1 MKKLRT
7 SAIVRSLGN
16 GAAAR
21 YAACLGAAGACAVG
35 ALLAH
40 PSPAAA
46 QAPPPQ
52 DVKFKQPNMLLLL
65 DTSGSM
71 AWAPDPSQSVD
82 CDDSWNPVKSRWA
95 ILVETLTGTVNNLDC
110 GGSDVIESNDC
121 SPRDNTHPSITGA
134 LSSDPYAWPYHTG
147 GGKNKLPIGFRKSS
161 SGGWCSYLQ
170 SGEWDQQNDGIVDI
184 FGDKIRF
191 GLMTFDGV
199 DLYRRNFGW
208 PYFNED
214 APATEHAPLSFM
226 MGGTNWN
233 ALTQPPG
240 SYPAPVTA
248 SSFDPPASYWFTT
261 TSNWLS
267 GPPTSYAGQIYIPSI
282 STDRLRQMGYTSWGV
297 CSFYPATPPHTGYL
311 CPQTAFDVGVKN
323 SRAQPWMG
331 RLIGFG
337 DPDASVA
344 DTVAHNDMVQLAS
357 IGVSKNLVGSTPL
370 AAMMRDAYEFLLID
384 DQTDGVTIPHLN
396 SDPAPKIKIS
406 PSQDTYVYGTQAG
419 CRQQYVLAIT
429 DGEPTGDL
437 VTETMGEWAEKLY
450 SDSVASYGVPT
461 ETFIIGVGL
470 DTATWTPGAP
480 VDTTTTSPKD
490 CATLLD
496 ADRGAGGMCERY
508 GGDPTETRWR
518 YADECT
524 PAGAVYNGAG
534 PNCIEGDLD
543 DTLTNTDRSAIRAC
557 CNILDV
563 AIRGR
568 DPSATDAQPYF
579 PKTQAEL
586 KGMMSALISKIAGG
600 TLSRTTPGFAAA
612 SASTVAGSASAASYE
627 LRSAL
632 TVPPGNNMWVG
643 TLERV
648 RWTCGGGTQ
657 AMTRALGDDF
667 AANLADNAPNAR
679 YFFTVS
685 PHTTEANP
693 EGSIRPRQTSQS
705 SPDPN
710 VDDCL
715 FECSTTNVGDTYR
728 LGGATGPGNDVLQ
741 HLNTLK
747 TAIDSTSGMD
757 ADEMLD
763 LQGTDRAGCEAVVN
777 NGNSLGGGWRNTC
790 ASAILEWY
798 GGDPNPTGPTTPTR
812 HPDPS
817 GFELRSPLGGIY
829 KSVPV
834 VVEPPKPIEEDELF
848 SNERTA
854 PAADTDSFVKEYGAR
869 PTMVYAQSVDGQ
881 LHAFVLNANA
891 TTGTWG
897 APSNVPRVDS
907 LMNNELWTFIPP
919 AVMPSLFRNF
929 NVHARLADGPIS
941 YANVAFSRDP
951 SNGSQVVPWR
961 TMADVQNGK
970 GEYKTVLV
978 VSSGPSVIGGFYYA
992 LDVTDPLRPRF
1003 LWQLSSA
1010 GEKKDE
1016 RRDLFGDSVPGA
1028 AITTLRLKE
1037 PGRGERMVPVAILAG
1052 GSRNASPTGVIARRM
1067 DPASYWDGVGHRPRQ
1082 QIRNWGDSEAAR
1094 SITVVEL
1101 YSGRIIM
1108 RLGGRN
1114 CDTAGPG
1121 CSSTDTGDHPL
1132 QCNDPPTCSNVTAIL
1147 DPDVVLPASGQ
1158 IGFFDSPMSGQPVV
1172 YPSGAGKVAT
1182 RAYVGDQDG
1191 TMWRINLSDPDPK
1204 QWTAEIAFDAYNFDG
1219 PGDHT
1224 MSDARIEVGAGAP
1237 GSLGVELSLRGISTA
1252 ADFAVIGSP
1261 ITTTPLISTDEFEQ
1275 TTVSFATGDAETFQ
1289 LASTN
1294 AVNMLITFVD
1304 RYDATDVRFEPYV
1317 NDRPP
1322 GAAAGDPYQGIE
1334 MAFLDG
1340 ASVTGPLNLFDGQ
1353 LIFSYFVPQ
1362 TGTAC
1367 TFGQGGWCAAHYL
1380 KHAAAGIPDAVMDLN
1395 GSGGPEICDAFTGP
1409 GYTGD
1414 EVVFGIQV
1422 NQKPSCQPAPTTFP
1436 DPWLAGSYTS
1446 ITTSTVG
1453 NYEIVMFTGQGGGTE
1468 HGAAT
1473 KSARR
1478 SLNTPRSSTSV
1489 RSWVNAIE

>member
-1 MKKLRT
+1 MKMLRT
-7 SAIVRSLGN
+7 SGIVRFFGN
-16 GAAAR
+16 GSAVR
-21 YAACLGAAGACAVG
+21 YARCLGAVGACAAGV
-35 ALLAH
+35 ALLAA
-40 PSPAAA
+40 PRPAEA
-46 QAPPPQ
+46 APPPQ

-71 AWAPDPSQSVD
+71 KWAPNRNDSVD
-82 CDDSWNPVKSRWA
+82 CDDSVNPVKSRWA
-95 ILVETLTGTVNNLDC
+95 ILIETLTGTVNGLDC
-110 GGSDVIESNDC
+110 GGSNVIESNDC
-121 SPRDNTHPSITGA
+121 SPRDNNHPSITGA

-147 GGKNKLPIGFRKSS
+147 GGKNKLPIGFRK
-161 SGGWCSYLQ
+161 GGSWCSYLQ
-170 SGEWDQQNDGIVDI
+170 SGEWDQQSDGIIDV

-191 GLMTFDGV
+191 GLMTFDSAQIYWDWGV
-199 DLYRRNFGW
+199 GL
-208 PYFNED
+208 
-214 APATEHAPLSFM
+214 PATAHGGWFM
-226 MGGTNWN
+226 VGATNWN
-233 ALTQPPG
+233 AYTTPPG
-240 SYPAPVTA
+240 SYPWPIDA
-248 SSFDPPASYWFTT
+248 STFHPPASYWFDDPTT
-261 TSNWLS
+261 NPTNNWLS
-267 GPPTSYAGQIYIPSI
+267 GAPTAYAGQIYIEDDSAETL
-282 STDRLRQMGYTSWGV
+282 SSWGYANWGP
-297 CSFYPATPPHTGYL
+297 CSFYPAAGTKTGFL
-311 CPQTAFDVGVKN
+311 CPQSAFDVGVKN
-323 SRAQPWMG
+323 PRAQPWMG
-331 RLIGFG
+331 RMIGFG

-344 DTVAHNDMVQLAS
+344 DTVLHNDMVQLAAL
-357 IGVSKNLVGSTPL
+357 GVSRKLDHSTPL
-370 AAMMRDAYEFLLID
+370 AAMMRDAYEFLLRD
-384 DQTDGVTIPHLN
+384 DQTEGVTIPHLN
-396 SDPAPKIKIS
+396 TDPVPKVKIS
-406 PSQDTYVYGTQAG
+406 PTQDTYVYGAQRG

-429 DGEPTGDL
+429 DGEPTSDL
-437 VTETMGEWAEKLY
+437 ADSTMGQWAEKLY
-450 SDSVASYGVPT
+450 ADSVTDYSVAT
-461 ETFIIGVGL
+461 ETFIVGVGM
-470 DTATWTPGAP
+470 DTATWTPNAP
-480 VDTTTTSPKD
+480 ADQATTAVKD
-490 CATLLD
+490 CADLVD
-496 ADRGAGGMCERY
+496 ADRGAGQICERY
-508 GGDPTETRWR
+508 GADPNETRWR

-524 PAGAVYNGAG
+524 YNGTGADCEEDDG
-534 PNCIEGDLD
+534 GDD
-543 DTLTNTDRSAIRAC
+543 DTLNDTNRQAIRSC

-600 TLSRTTPGFAAA
+600 TLSRTTPSFAAA
-612 SASTVAGSASAASYE
+612 GASSVTGSASATSYE

-657 AMTRALGDDF
+657 PMTRALGDDF

-679 YFFTVS
+679 YFFTVA
-685 PHTTEANP
+685 PHTAEANP
-693 EGSIRPRQTSQS
+693 EGSIRPRQTSLS

-710 VDDCL
+710 VEDCL
-715 FECSTTNVGDTYR
+715 FECGTSNVGDTFR
-728 LGGATGPGNDVLQ
+728 LGGATGPGADVLQ
-741 HLNTLK
+741 HLATLK
-747 TAIDSTSGMD
+747 ASIDGTSGMD

-763 LQGTDRAGCEAVVN
+763 LQPTDQAGCEAVVN
-777 NGNSLGGGWRNTC
+777 NGNPLGGGWRNTC

-798 GGDPNPTGPTTPTR
+798 GGDPNPTGPSTPTR
-812 HPDPS
+812 HPDSS
-817 GFELRSPLGGIY
+817 GAELRSPLGGIY

-854 PAADTDSFVKEYGAR
+854 PAADTNSFVKEYGSR

-891 TTGTWG
+891 TSGTWG
-897 APSNVPRVDS
+897 APGNVPRVDS
-907 LMNNELWTFIPP
+907 LKNNELWTFIPP

-929 NVHARLADGPIS
+929 NVHARLSDGPIS

-961 TMADVQNGK
+961 TMTDVQEGK

-992 LDVTDPLRPRF
+992 LDVTDPLQPRF

-1028 AITTLRLKE
+1028 AITTLRLTE

-1052 GSRNASPTGVIARRM
+1052 GSKNASPTGVVGRRV
-1067 DPASYWDGVGHRPRQ
+1067 DPASYWDGDGHRPRQ
-1082 QIRNWGDSEAAR
+1082 QIRDWGDTVPAR
-1094 SITVVEL
+1094 SVTVVEL

-1121 CSSTDTGDHPL
+1121 CSTTDTGDHPL

-1158 IGFFDSPMSGQPVV
+1158 IGFFDSPMSGEPVV
-1172 YPSGAGKVAT
+1172 YPTGPGKVAT

-1224 MSDARIEVGAGAP
+1224 MTDARIEVGAGAP
-1237 GSLGVELSLRGISTA
+1237 GALGVELGLRGISTP
-1252 ADFAVIGSP
+1252 ADFAVAGRA
-1261 ITTTPLISTDEFEQ
+1261 ITTRPLISSDEFEQ
-1275 TTVSFATGDAETFQ
+1275 TTVSFSTGDAETFQ

-1294 AVNMLITFVD
+1294 DVNMLVTFVD
-1304 RYDATDVRFEPYV
+1304 RYDSTQLRFEPYV
-1317 NDRPP
+1317 NAKPP
-1322 GAAAGDPYQGIE
+1322 GAAPSDPFQGIE

-1362 TGTAC
+1362 SGSAC
-1367 TFGQGGWCAAHYL
+1367 TFGQGGWCAVNYL
-1380 KHAAAGIPDAVMDLN
+1380 KHAAAGVPEAVMDLN
-1395 GSGGPEICDAFTGP
+1395 GSGGMEICDAFTGP
-1409 GYTGD
+1409 GYTGK

-1478 SLNTPRSSTSV
+1478 PLKTPRSSTSV